1 MAGEEEKKAGG
12 YSTKEELFQAIADI
26 QGTIMNLQETVES
39 LSHVKEDQPT
49 DPKPEEKDDPSK
61 EEVDEVD
68 AFLND

>member
-1 MAGEEEKKAGG
+1 MPDGEEKTGG
-12 YSTKEELFQAIADI
+12 YSTKEELFQAIADM

-39 LSHVKEDQPT
+39 MSHVKEEEDPT
-49 DPKPEEKDDPSK
+49 DPEPEEKDDPSK

>member
-1 MAGEEEKKAGG
+1 MAEEEEKTTGG
-12 YSTKEELFQAIADI
+12 YSTKEELFQAIADM

-39 LSHVKEDQPT
+39 LSHVKEEEAT
-49 DPKPEEKDDPSK
+49 DPEPEEKDNPSK